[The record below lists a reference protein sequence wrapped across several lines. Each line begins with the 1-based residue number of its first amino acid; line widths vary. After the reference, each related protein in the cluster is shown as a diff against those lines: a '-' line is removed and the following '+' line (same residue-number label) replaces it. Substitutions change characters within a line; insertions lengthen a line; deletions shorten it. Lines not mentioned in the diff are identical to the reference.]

1 MSRARAITPLATPT
15 MRRALSDPA
24 LLGDVLAGD
33 SWRAWRILL
42 IAMMGEPL
50 DDEERVIFKALTG
63 REREPLERVEEFWGI
78 IGRRGGKS
86 RAMAV
91 LIVFLACFVS
101 YQSVIAIGERP
112 VVLCLGQ
119 NSKQAAIVYGYVA
132 AIIESKPLLAKLIR
146 TKLAET
152 LSLTNGVDIEIRAA
166 SFRGV
171 RGITAVAIIA
181 DEIAF
186 WYSDE
191 TGSANPDSAI
201 LDAVRPS
208 LATTGGPLIAISSP
222 YARRGECY
230 ATWARHFG
238 EKGDPRILVA
248 QGASRD
254 LNPSLPQSVVDRAME
269 RDPAAA
275 SAEYLGQF
283 RSDLEAFIAREAVEA
298 CIDRGVF
305 ERSPSDNA
313 QYVGFVDPSGGSSDS
328 MTGAV
333 AHRQDGLIVL
343 DAVREAKPP
352 FSPESIAKEFASFFL
367 SYRVKKVRG
376 DRYAGEWPREQFRK
390 WGVDYEPAGKPKSE
404 LFGDLLPVI
413 NSRRAALLDD
423 GRMVSQL
430 TALERR
436 TSRGGRDSIDHPPG
450 GHDDLANAVAGA
462 ISMLVSDEEPGMI
475 AFYRQQAEA
484 WTAQGAHPRDVVVP
498 LSEMVTLRGQHP
510 WQAASGRSGR
520 EYRTDDDCLMTVA
533 RDDAQALIG
542 AGFTLVSKEIASC

>member
-1 MSRARAITPLATPT
+1 MSRAPARAALATPT

-42 IAMMGEPL
+42 IATMGEAL
-50 DDEERVIFKALTG
+50 DDEERAIFAKLTG
-63 REREPLERVEEFWGI
+63 RAVEPGERVEELWAI
-78 IGRRGGKS
+78 VGRRGGKS

-91 LIVFLACFVS
+91 LIVFLACFVD
-101 YQSVIAIGERP
+101 YQPVLASGERP

-119 NSKQAAIVYGYVA
+119 NSKQAAIVFNYVA
-132 AIIESKPLLAKLIR
+132 AIIASKPLLAKLV
-146 TKLAET
+146 KAALAET

-171 RGITAVAIIA
+171 RGITAVAVIA

-222 YARRGECY
+222 YARRGEAY

-238 EKGDPRILVA
+238 EKGDSRILVA

-254 LNPSLPQSVVDRAME
+254 FNPSLPQKVVDRAMD

-283 RSDLEAFIAREAVEA
+283 RSDLEAFISREAVEA

-305 ERSPSDNA
+305 ERSPSDAA
-313 QYVGFVDPSGGSSDS
+313 QYVGFVDPSGGSSDA

-333 AHRQDGLIVL
+333 AHSHDGMIIL
-343 DAVREAKPP
+343 DAVREVKPP
-352 FSPESIAKEFASFFL
+352 FSPESVAREFASFFL

-376 DRYAGEWPREQFRK
+376 DRYGGEWPREQFRNC
-390 WGVDYEPAGKPKSE
+390 GVDYEAAAKPKSE
-404 LFGDLLPVI
+404 LFGELLPVI

-423 GRMVSQL
+423 GRMVAQL

-450 GHDDLANAVAGA
+450 GHDDLANSVAGVIA
-462 ISMLVSDEEPGMI
+462 MLAADDEPGFIGFMRHEAERI
-475 AFYRQQAEA
+475 NEELTHPADRVVAAESMVALQA
-484 WTAQGAHPRDVVVP
+484 R
-498 LSEMVTLRGQHP
+498 P
-510 WQAASGRSGR
+510 WEEASGLSGR
-520 EYRTDDDCLMTVA
+520 HYRAGDDGILHVTP
-533 RDDAQALIG
+533 DDAPPLRR
-542 AGFTLVSKEIASC
+542 AGFADAEKEPAS